1 MDRAGTGIH
10 NAVTWQPRRRRGCQR
25 RAPWQHCDHN
35 WATPH
40 SGHGNCGAGAGIAPG
55 KRPWGSFVSAS
66 SKEKKRKGEGKGKG
80 KGRKKTYLLFMG
92 MQGRVHLRTPLS
104 SRVLQGKGEDDGRGR
119 MSGTRGNDF
128 QVQIRT
134 CMALFHTRHNL
145 SLCPD
150 SAWMDFFWPSQAQ

>member
-10 NAVTWQPRRRRGCQR
+10 DAVTWQPRRRRGCQR
-25 RAPWQHCDHN
+25 RAPWQRCDHD
-35 WATPH
+35 WAAPR
-40 SGHGNCGAGAGIAPG
+40 SGQGNCGAGAGIALG

-66 SKEKKRKGEGKGKG
+66 SKEKKKEKERRGKGKG
-80 KGRKKTYLLFMG
+80 MKKTYLLFTG

-119 MSGTRGNDF
+119 MSGTRENGF
-128 QVQIRT
+128 QVRIRT

-145 SLCPD
+145 SLRPD
-150 SAWMDFFWPSQAQ
+150 SARMDFFWLSQAQ